1 MRVLSGIFI
10 LFLVG
15 SMACPAATTERT
27 VSFGDYRIR
36 LNDSG
41 EGQPAVI
48 VEAALG
54 SGYDAYDTLQTG
66 ISKLTRVLSYDRP
79 GMGSSER
86 SPKPRTLPVYVEEL
100 RALLEAEDI
109 RPPYI
114 LVGHSMGGLIMRYFT
129 DKYPGEV
136 AGLVLIDCTPE
147 GWIDYFRSNHTDE
160 EIASFHRV
168 IDPDQYD
175 GVTGEEWEQLE
186 NNLALIRGVR
196 ISPGIPTRAITS
208 ILFTDFH
215 REMGYHPEDMK
226 VWARMQAEVMDGVLD
241 ARQVVTEK
249 SPHSIQQTE
258 PELIIDSVRELIE
271 IYRNAAHE
279 DGSFIPAIEIWRLFL

>member
-1 MRVLSGIFI
+1 
-10 LFLVG
+10 
-15 SMACPAATTERT
+15 MACQVMALERT
-27 VSFGDYRIR
+27 VSFGDYRIH

-41 EGQPAVI
+41 EGQPVVI
-48 VEAALG
+48 IEAGLG
-54 SGYDAYDTLQTG
+54 SGYDAYDTLHTE

-79 GMGSSER
+79 GMGDSER

-100 RALLEAEDI
+100 RALLDAEDI

-114 LVGHSMGGLIMRYFT
+114 LVGHSMGGWIMRYFT

-147 GWIDYFRSNHTDE
+147 EWLDYFRSNHTDE
-160 EIASFHRV
+160 EIASFNKV

-175 GVTGEEWEQLE
+175 GVTREEWEQLE
-186 NNLALIRGVR
+186 NNIALIRGGR
-196 ISPGIPTRAITS
+196 ISPGIPTRMITS
-208 ILFTDFH
+208 TLFTDFH
-215 REMGYHPEDMK
+215 TKMGYHAEDMK
-226 VWARMQAEVMDGVLD
+226 VWARMQAEMMDGVLD

-271 IYRNAAHE
+271 IYRKAAH
-279 DGSFIPAIEIWRLFL
+279 